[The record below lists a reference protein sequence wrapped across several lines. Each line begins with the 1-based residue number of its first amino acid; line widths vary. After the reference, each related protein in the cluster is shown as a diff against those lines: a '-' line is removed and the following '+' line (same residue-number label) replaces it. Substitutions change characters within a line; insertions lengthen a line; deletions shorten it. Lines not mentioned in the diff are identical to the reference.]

1 MNPLWKARETVP
13 SELLLVNIANAQLV
27 LLPAALDGE
36 AGCWQVPRGC
46 HPAFL
51 PFSCHSPMK
60 TLLCELT
67 LPFFY
72 GGNLLH
78 PPESSLFDTFPK
90 ENMDKDKIKPFKRNG
105 TLKGECLYS

>member
-1 MNPLWKARETVP
+1 ML
-13 SELLLVNIANAQLV
+13 
-27 LLPAALDGE
+27 
-36 AGCWQVPRGC
+36 AGAPGLSPCVSPVQ
-46 HPAFL
+46 L
-51 PFSCHSPMK
+51 PFTTK

-105 TLKGECLYS
+105 TLKGECSYS